1 MNHWTELPCMLNGE
15 PCLLGEAKVSAMDR
29 GFLFGDGVYEM
40 VPVYQRRL
48 FRVDAHL
55 ARLQHSLAAVKMASP
70 MERDGWLALMRG
82 LVQRLPDTDQWVY
95 LQVTRGVAM
104 RDHVMPQGLA
114 PTVFAFAMP
123 QRPVPAELRHQGASC
138 ITARDFRWER
148 GDIKSTS
155 LLGNVL
161 ARQMSAD
168 HEAQETILLRDGFL
182 TEASSSNVWMV
193 KDGALIGPP
202 RSEHVLEG
210 VRIELMR
217 ELCEELGLGF
227 NRRPISESELIT
239 ADEIM
244 LSSAT
249 KEVLAVTRLDHEPV
263 GHGALRGKPGPVYA
277 RLYEAYQRAKREQS
291 I

>member
-123 QRPVPAELRHQGASC
+123 QRPVPAELRHHHDGFDETLDMRAHHLDGKLGWVFDQ
-138 ITARDFRWER
+138 R
-148 GDIKSTS
+148 
-155 LLGNVL
+155 LLGRDVGVHGNTDGATQRLCKGL
-161 ARQMSAD
+161 AR
-168 HEAQETILLRDGFL
+168 
-182 TEASSSNVWMV
+182 W
-193 KDGALIGPP
+193 
-202 RSEHVLEG
+202 
-210 VRIELMR
+210 
-217 ELCEELGLGF
+217 
-227 NRRPISESELIT
+227 
-239 ADEIM
+239 
-244 LSSAT
+244 
-249 KEVLAVTRLDHEPV
+249 
-263 GHGALRGKPGPVYA
+263 
-277 RLYEAYQRAKREQS
+277 
-291 I
+291 